1 MHANISNIF
10 QENTGTTTFVFKI
23 SFENNS
29 RCIAWRNPCPFGNK
43 LIYSENYDIRSAVKK
58 FCYHQHKNL
67 NAWFKYCIK
76 FNMDNVPGIKN
87 CPSGPCAYWT
97 MVAPVA
103 EVVDGLALVMV
114 SVCRPW
120 DTATPSELEICMVP
134 AGKTTEESTNDVR
147 IMCWLW
153 IHYTCLHIY
162 KEIQKWIKTHNNSLY
177 LS

>member
-1 MHANISNIF
+1 MHSLEKSNVPL
-10 QENTGTTTFVFKI
+10 GH
-23 SFENNS
+23 
-29 RCIAWRNPCPFGNK
+29 K